1 MRLRRLDLVR
11 YGRFTGGTLDFGAQE
26 PGNPDLHVVYGPNEA
41 GKSTALN
48 AWLDLL
54 FGIEAQS
61 GYAFVHPYAAMRI
74 GAEVETAG
82 RVLALSRIKG
92 KQATLLGE
100 GDQPL
105 PEAVLLGPLGGLD
118 RRALREMFSLDD
130 ETLEAG
136 GNSILDSQGEVG
148 QLLFASGAGLAGF
161 APALAALRKTPDAF
175 FRAPR
180 SGALSDLK
188 AGLGTLED
196 ERKRLDTDAS
206 GYKRLVQAR
215 DAAQA
220 AHDVARAA
228 RDAPMVALQAV
239 QRHQAALPGLRALEA
254 VEVRLAG
261 MPDLPAPPDGW
272 AEALVVLQRDH
283 AAAAGRLG
291 ALAGTLDGLGAE
303 RAALVAD
310 PLVLALRRRIEA
322 AGDLRSAHVE
332 GVKDLPARRTEAETL
347 VLKIEAALD
356 RLGRVGADPAD
367 VLPGRAAVAEVRA
380 LIEARSGV
388 GQALERAQAEVG
400 RAQAEADR
408 AAADLAG
415 DAGAAGDVATLQ
427 HLLRRL
433 QDEAPAAAL
442 TRATEALDAAQAALD
457 QRLRALLPW
466 RGTGAELAGLV
477 PPTTTMIA
485 GWKTLAVQV
494 SQDRGAAGADLRRLD
509 AAIAA
514 LVVLAGAGGGTAD
527 AAVQARALREAAWA
541 AHLARLD
548 AATAAAFET
557 AMRRDDAIT
566 AGLAETLAEARRRAE
581 AAVAR
586 AGLQQERGLAVERL
600 AAVEAAEP
608 ALQAAMAAALSACGL
623 PSMTPEVLEGWITR
637 RVVAVEAWDALGA
650 AVQRAERARGAVAE
664 AREGLSAALA
674 LAGVTVL
681 PDQGLAV
688 LMARAGVLCEAAA
701 ARAAQHLAWT
711 RAQGQV
717 VTRRAAL
724 VEAHAALERW
734 QGRWSAALLAAK
746 LPHGHEVDLARD
758 DLATLDAF
766 AADHRAHLE
775 LADRIGKMAANVA
788 AYAAAVDALAADL
801 GLAADAPARLG
812 DAIAARLSAA
822 AVTAGRIAE
831 LDGKLAVAAHET
843 DTQRLALSRIEER
856 IAAMVAGFGAADA
869 ADLGRRLAQAA
880 DRCRTLDEVRRAGEA
895 LRQTL
900 KMASVDAA
908 RAALA
913 GLDGDVLEAESL
925 GLGDD
930 VKARGEVAQA
940 AFAALSETQRQLD
953 AVGGDDAVLR
963 LAERRETLLLE
974 IAEGARDHLAR
985 KLGLIAVEHGLRRYR
1000 DQHRS
1005 AMIEAASQ
1013 AFRTMTRGAYIG
1025 LATQPDGAREVLVAL
1040 AAGGGSKRAGDLSK
1054 GTRFQLY
1061 LSLRVAAYHERAAL
1075 GPVPPF
1081 IADDIME
1088 TFDDDRAAEA
1098 FEVLA
1103 GMAGVG
1109 QVIYL
1114 THHQHLC
1121 DIARRVCPQVR
1132 LHDLG
1137 G

>member
-1 MRLRRLDLVR
+1 
-11 YGRFTGGTLDFGAQE
+11 
-26 PGNPDLHVVYGPNEA
+26 
-41 GKSTALN
+41 
-48 AWLDLL
+48 
-54 FGIEAQS
+54 
-61 GYAFVHPYAAMRI
+61 
-74 GAEVETAG
+74 
-82 RVLALSRIKG
+82 
-92 KQATLLGE
+92 
-100 GDQPL
+100 
-105 PEAVLLGPLGGLD
+105 
-118 RRALREMFSLDD
+118 
-130 ETLEAG
+130 
-136 GNSILDSQGEVG
+136 
-148 QLLFASGAGLAGF
+148 
-161 APALAALRKTPDAF
+161 
-175 FRAPR
+175 
-180 SGALSDLK
+180 
-188 AGLGTLED
+188 
-196 ERKRLDTDAS
+196 
-206 GYKRLVQAR
+206 
-215 DAAQA
+215 
-220 AHDVARAA
+220 
-228 RDAPMVALQAV
+228 
-239 QRHQAALPGLRALEA
+239 
-254 VEVRLAG
+254 
-261 MPDLPAPPDGW
+261 
-272 AEALVVLQRDH
+272 
-283 AAAAGRLG
+283 
-291 ALAGTLDGLGAE
+291 
-303 RAALVAD
+303 
-310 PLVLALRRRIEA
+310 
-322 AGDLRSAHVE
+322 
-332 GVKDLPARRTEAETL
+332 
-347 VLKIEAALD
+347 
-356 RLGRVGADPAD
+356 
-367 VLPGRAAVAEVRA
+367 
-380 LIEARSGV
+380 
-388 GQALERAQAEVG
+388 
-400 RAQAEADR
+400 
-408 AAADLAG
+408 
-415 DAGAAGDVATLQ
+415 
-427 HLLRRL
+427 
-433 QDEAPAAAL
+433 
-442 TRATEALDAAQAALD
+442 
-457 QRLRALLPW
+457 
-466 RGTGAELAGLV
+466 
-477 PPTTTMIA
+477 
-485 GWKTLAVQV
+485 
-494 SQDRGAAGADLRRLD
+494 
-509 AAIAA
+509 
-514 LVVLAGAGGGTAD
+514 
-527 AAVQARALREAAWA
+527 
-541 AHLARLD
+541 
-548 AATAAAFET
+548 
-557 AMRRDDAIT
+557 MRRDDAIT

-724 VEAHAALERW
+724 ADAQAALERW

-775 LADRIGKMAANVA
+775 LADRIGKMEANVA
-788 AYAAAVDALAADL
+788 AYAVAVDALAADL

-822 AVTAGRIAE
+822 AATVGRIAE